1 MEKLPVFKEG
11 MLSVC
16 KGDITIVFY
25 QTEEGGK
32 YSFFIKD
39 NLELTQKV
47 LASVEKK
54 KVKAGEF
61 YFTVE
66 AILKLVKSNELK
78 PIPVVQ
84 DLTPKRTVINFDYMS
99 LLNKKCQQMYGEGI
113 RTTPAYTIGE
123 SHCPVVTVEVCLP
136 DGKTVIGMGPNKK
149 VAKQLA
155 AKEALKFLGWL

>member
-1 MEKLPVFKEG
+1 MEKLPDAQGGQYSFSHGKLV
-11 MLSVC
+11 
-16 KGDITIVFY
+16 IVFY
-25 QTEEGGK
+25 KKEGDEK
-32 YSFFIKD
+32 YSFFIRD
-39 NLELTQKV
+39 NLELTQRI

-61 YFTVE
+61 HFTVK
-66 AILKLVKSNELK
+66 AILKLIEKDELK

-113 RTTPAYTIGE
+113 RTTPAYTVGE
-123 SHCPVVTVEVCLP
+123 SHCPIVTVEVCLP